1 MRIKV
6 LASGS
11 KGNSTLIISNDTKI
25 LIDVGISYSKIK
37 KYLVD
42 EDINISELN
51 AIIITHAHKDHILG
65 LASLIKKEN
74 LLVYIKSDHYEEIKK
89 IINPDNIV
97 IVDKDVLEINDLKIE
112 YLRMSH
118 DTFCYSFIISDGY
131 KKIYYVTDT
140 GYINRRYKSKIKNMD
155 MYLIEANHNETML
168 MEGPYPLILKQRV
181 VSDTGHMSNKY
192 VASLLKE
199 IVGENTE
206 YIVLMHISEN
216 NNTEEAAL
224 TEVSEELEKIFYN
237 KELIAAKQYEAMEI
251 IEI

>member
-97 IVDKDVLEINDLKIE
+97 IVDKDILEINDLKI
-112 YLRMSH
+112 
-118 DTFCYSFIISDGY
+118 
-131 KKIYYVTDT
+131 
-140 GYINRRYKSKIKNMD
+140 
-155 MYLIEANHNETML
+155 
-168 MEGPYPLILKQRV
+168 
-181 VSDTGHMSNKY
+181 
-192 VASLLKE
+192 
-199 IVGENTE
+199 
-206 YIVLMHISEN
+206 
-216 NNTEEAAL
+216 
-224 TEVSEELEKIFYN
+224 
-237 KELIAAKQYEAMEI
+237 
-251 IEI
+251 